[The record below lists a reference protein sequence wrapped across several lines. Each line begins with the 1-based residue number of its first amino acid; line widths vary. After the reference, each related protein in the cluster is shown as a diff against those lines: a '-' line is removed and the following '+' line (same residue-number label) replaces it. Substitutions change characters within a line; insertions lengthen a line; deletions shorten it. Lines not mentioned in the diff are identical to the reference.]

1 MGLLISYILFG
12 ADNYNE
18 HLTISSSFGTNW
30 LFSFAIE
37 VIPSYPIYSSLKL
50 PIQEKKKMKTDCS

>member
-12 ADNYNE
+12 ADN